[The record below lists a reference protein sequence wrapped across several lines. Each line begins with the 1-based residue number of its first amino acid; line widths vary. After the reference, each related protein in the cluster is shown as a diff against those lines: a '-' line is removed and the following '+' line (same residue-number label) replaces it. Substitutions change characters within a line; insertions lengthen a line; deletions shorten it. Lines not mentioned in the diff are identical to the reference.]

1 MFCPRCQKP
10 QDDGLAECVHC
21 GVVFSRYR
29 PRPRPVEREP
39 SWLEERMFRIDPG
52 EDRAPVALRG
62 AFLAI
67 LGIVTLWILLLPM
80 QGPRLIGSFLH
91 WIDLP
96 FHEAG
101 HVVFGPLGTFLGIL
115 GGTLGQLLVP
125 LLVAGVFLKQANPFG
140 ASVGAWWL
148 GQSLMDCAPYVAD
161 ARVRQLLLT
170 TGETGQTD
178 WEGHDWF
185 QLLSR
190 TGLLNH
196 DVRIARLFWIAGAA
210 LMIMALAWG
219 AYIVWKQWGPGTGGA
234 VRAPS

>member
-10 QDDGLAECVHC
+10 QDDGLEECVHC

-29 PRPRPVEREP
+29 PRPRPEEREP
-39 SWLEERMFRIDPG
+39 SWLEERMFHIGPSG
-52 EDRAPVALRG
+52 DRGLVAVRG
-62 AFLAI
+62 GFLVL

-101 HVVFGPLGTFLGIL
+101 HLIFSPLGTFLHIL

-125 LLVAGVFLKQANPFG
+125 LLVAGVFLKQDNPFG
-140 ASVGAWWL
+140 ASAGAWWL
-148 GQSLMDCAPYVAD
+148 GQSLMDCAPYIAD

-190 TGLLNH
+190 TGLLLH
-196 DVRIARLFWIAGAA
+196 DVRIARLFWLAGAC
-210 LMIMALAWG
+210 LMLAALAWG
-219 AYIVWKQWGPGTGGA
+219 GYIVWKQWGPGTGGTE
-234 VRAPS
+234 RAST

>member
-10 QDDGLAECVHC
+10 QDDGLEECIHC

-29 PRPRPVEREP
+29 PRPRPEEREP
-39 SWLEERMFRIDPG
+39 SWLEERMFHIPPS
-52 EDRAPVALRG
+52 EDRGLVAVRG
-62 AFLAI
+62 AFLVL

-101 HVVFGPLGTFLGIL
+101 HVVFSPLGTFLQIL

-125 LLVAGVFLKQANPFG
+125 LLVAGVFLKQDNPFG
-140 ASVGAWWL
+140 ACSGAWWL
-148 GQSLMDCAPYVAD
+148 GQSLLDCAPYIAD

-170 TGETGQTD
+170 SGETGQTD

-190 TGLLNH
+190 TGLLLH
-196 DVRIARLFWIAGAA
+196 DVRIARLFWLAGAG
-210 LMIMALAWG
+210 LMLAALAWG
-219 AYIVWKQWGPGTGGA
+219 GYIVWKQWGPGGA
-234 VRAPS
+234 DGAPS